1 MEGEIGTIKFYDDKI
16 VTIKGGLMEVWTKC
30 VGDDGIF
37 IVYNETRWKLSKTK
51 EISS

>member
-1 MEGEIGTIKFYDDKI
+1 MGTIKFFEDKI
-16 VTIKGGLMEVWTKC
+16 ITINGGIMEIWTRW

-37 IVYNETRWKLSKTK
+37 IVFNGIRWKLSKTR